1 MRRLLRLLG
10 LAAYYGLFRFL
21 PVSYTPVVGPACRF
35 LRTRSARLA
44 LKRCAATAN
53 IESKARFGSGA
64 RLTVGHRSGVGV
76 NAMITGTVDIQDN
89 VMMGPDVVIIRHN
102 HRSDDPSMPMIDQVH
117 TEDVPL
123 LIESDVWIGTR
134 VIILPG
140 CRRIGAGSIVGAG
153 AVVTKDVPPRSVVG
167 GNPAR
172 VLRER

>member
-10 LAAYYGLFRFL
+10 LASYYGLFRFL
-21 PVSYTPVVGPACRF
+21 PVSYTPVVGPTCRF
-35 LRTRSARLA
+35 LRTRAACLA
-44 LKRCAATAN
+44 LKQCATTAN
-53 IESKARFGSGA
+53 IESHARFGSGA
-64 RLTVGHRSGVGV
+64 RLSVGDRSGIGV
-76 NAMITGTVDIQDN
+76 NAMITGTVDIADN

-102 HRSDDPSMPMIDQVH
+102 HRSDNLSVPMIDQVH

-123 LIESDVWIGTR
+123 VIESDVWIGTR

-140 CRRIGAGSIVGAG
+140 CRRIGSGSILGAGS
-153 AVVTKDVPPRSVVG
+153 VVTKDVPPRSVVG